1 MGATSATELPMFPL
15 GTVLVPSMLLPLNV
29 FEERYRR
36 MVAECLDG
44 VPEMGVVLIERGSE
58 VGGGDVRT
66 DVGTVARIV
75 EAHGDP
81 DSGYR
86 VAAVG
91 VRRIKVEHWLPDD
104 PFPRAMVTDWPD
116 DPVEDADAATR
127 ALEEVLVRLRR
138 ALALQAE
145 LGEPGPPVDVEVSP
159 DPALASHQVG
169 VLAPLGPLDRLAL
182 LSAPGVAER
191 LATAAVLIDDAADL
205 LQARLASP

>member
-1 MGATSATELPMFPL
+1 VAATTGTEMPMFPL

-36 MVAECLDG
+36 MVAECLEG

-66 DVGTVARIV
+66 DVGTVARIL
-75 EAHGDP
+75 EAQGDP
-81 DSGYR
+81 DTGYR

-91 VRRIKVEHWLPDD
+91 VRRIRVERWLPDD
-104 PFPRAMVTDWPD
+104 PYPRAAVRDWPD
-116 DPVEDADAATR
+116 DPPGDGDDVEGALDA
-127 ALEEVLVRLRR
+127 VLVLLRR

-159 DPALASHQVG
+159 DPTLASHQVTA
-169 VLAPLGPLDRLAL
+169 LAPLGPLDRQVL
-182 LSAPGVAER
+182 LRTAGPTER
-191 LATAAVLIDDAADL
+191 LAAAATLLDDAVEL
-205 LQARLASP
+205 LQARLSAP

>member
-1 MGATSATELPMFPL
+1 MDATGTEMPMFPL

-66 DVGTVARIV
+66 DVGTAARIL
-75 EAHGDP
+75 EAHGDR
-81 DSGYR
+81 DTGYR

-91 VRRIKVEHWLPDD
+91 VRRIRVERWLPDA
-104 PFPRAMVTDWPD
+104 PYPRAVVSDWPD
-116 DPVEDADAATR
+116 APIPDGDDLEG
-127 ALEEVLVRLRR
+127 ALGAVLVLLRR

-159 DPALASHQVG
+159 DPTLASHQVAA
-169 VLAPLGPLDRLAL
+169 LAPLGPLDRQAL
-182 LSAPGVAER
+182 LRTEGPVERLTAAHTLLDDAVELLKAR
-191 LATAAVLIDDAADL
+191 LAT
-205 LQARLASP
+205 P